1 MARTLPFYDP
11 VHFRAVPPA
20 TPKFRAVVEGAN
32 STAVAAYTAMSL
44 SRKTATRPG
53 PTRPRAV
60 VATPRV
66 AASAEQRRKLAGFGC
81 LVCGRTPV
89 DPAHLVPRRLGGC
102 DSPDCV
108 VPLCRTHHRM
118 FDTGELA
125 LAPFLGPEVERALRH
140 ALTHVSCG
148 ELEAALWHG
157 WPAPWAGGE
166 LMTTND
172 GGR

>member
-1 MARTLPFYDP
+1 
-11 VHFRAVPPA
+11 
-20 TPKFRAVVEGAN
+20 VVEGAN
-32 STAVAAYTAMSL
+32 FAASDAHTLMSL
-44 SRKTATRPG
+44 SRKTGTRPG

-60 VATPRV
+60 VASPRV
-66 AASAEQRRKLAGFGC
+66 AASAEQRQKVGGFGC

-108 VPLCRTHHRM
+108 VPLCRTHHRL
-118 FDTGELA
+118 FDTGRLA
-125 LAPFLGPEVERALRH
+125 LVPYLCPGLERELRH
-140 ALTHVSCG
+140 ALTHVGCA
-148 ELEAALWHG
+148 ELETALWSG
-157 WPAPWAGGE
+157 WPAPWAGGK